1 MNEKI
6 EKIFKEF
13 LEDRRKIVDRF
24 MRGLEIARLET
35 TKVYVNDK
43 EYDLNDEEIRVVD
56 TFFGTHETASNC
68 CLANIDECGI
78 CSDCKEHAVKVLI
91 YRNL

>member
-13 LEDRRKIVDRF
+13 LEDRQKIVERF

-43 EYDLNDEEIRVVD
+43 EYNLNDEEIKFTD
-56 TFFGTHETASNC
+56 LFFGTHETASNC
-68 CLANIDECGI
+68 CGADIDESGI
-78 CSDCKEHAVKVLI
+78 CSDCKEHASKVLI

>member
-13 LEDRRKIVDRF
+13 LQNRQEIVERF

-43 EYDLNDEEIRVVD
+43 EYDLNDEEIKVVD
-56 TFFGTHETASNC
+56 TFFGTHEIASNC
-68 CLANIDECGI
+68 CLADIDESGI
-78 CSDCKEHAVKVLI
+78 CSDCKEHASKVLI
-91 YRNL
+91 FRNL